1 MPLDFDGAA
10 LRNNVYSEFTTSSAT
25 AKLFAGYARLA
36 QECVDR
42 RAEVVAKMGL
52 EFDEVRELKDELW
65 ALCDRF
71 AAADDIG
78 GEEGGEVEMGE
89 DEE

>member
-1 MPLDFDGAA
+1 M
-10 LRNNVYSEFTTSSAT
+10 
-25 AKLFAGYARLA
+25 
-36 QECVDR
+36 DR